1 MRLISKIIGWSGF
14 AWCWFNA
21 AGFAGSAIGYWQ
33 PLAIYDEVMVV
44 VFLAAGA
51 AFFGVATD

>member
-21 AGFAGSAIGYWQ
+21 ASFAGSAIGYWQ

-44 VFLAAGA
+44 VFLAAA
-51 AFFGVATD
+51 IVALIAL